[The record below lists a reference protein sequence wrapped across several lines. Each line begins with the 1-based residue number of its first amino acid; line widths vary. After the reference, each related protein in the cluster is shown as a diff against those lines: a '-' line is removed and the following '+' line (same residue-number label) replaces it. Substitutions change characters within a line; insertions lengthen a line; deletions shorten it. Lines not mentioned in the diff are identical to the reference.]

1 MQLSR
6 YTIDCEMS
14 RVVVRA
20 FASGAPAASSPTLIV
35 RDLDGAASF
44 MPGTFER
51 ACVQIKVNPASVFVA
66 ETDDP
71 GPIEAVML
79 RDMLETEKYPEIFF
93 CSSNVSAS
101 KAGDGRYWINLVGD
115 LSLHGVTGNQPV
127 AAQVSF
133 IGDTLHAHG
142 EFTLQ
147 HASYNMKAGS
157 FAGGAFRL
165 KEEVRCSFDIVARR
179 QHRVEEPS

>member
-1 MQLSR
+1 MQVSR

-14 RVVVRA
+14 RVVVSA
-20 FASGAPAASSPTLIV
+20 FASGAPTAPTLIV

-44 MPGTFER
+44 IPGTFER
-51 ACVQIKVNPASVFVA
+51 ACVQIRVNPASVFIA
-66 ETDDP
+66 ETDNL
-71 GPIEAVML
+71 GRIEAAML
-79 RDMLETEKYPEIFF
+79 HDVLETEKYPEILF

-157 FAGGAFRL
+157 FAGGAFKL
-165 KEEVRCSFDIVARR
+165 KEEVKCSFDIVARR
-179 QHRVEEPS
+179 QYHVEEAS